1 MGFEKQ
7 LQESFKKS
15 TESIPEAGSNRSPI
29 KVEIMQNAA
38 IEGIQTAPEPS
49 LNVSI
54 NENPKKN
61 HQKTIPEPDSD
72 EEFKMASAITSM
84 RGTSIKSQLS
94 ANIRI
99 RCSPIDTQ
107 PSQRAVDIGLKQMI
121 INKIPT
127 VDVNTL
133 HGKNLED
140 LDKLLKISRTVKM
153 MEPRS
158 RN

>member
-1 MGFEKQ
+1 M
-7 LQESFKKS
+7 
-15 TESIPEAGSNRSPI
+15 
-29 KVEIMQNAA
+29 
-38 IEGIQTAPEPS
+38 
-49 LNVSI
+49 
-54 NENPKKN
+54 
-61 HQKTIPEPDSD
+61 PDSD
-72 EEFKMASAITSM
+72 EEFKMASAVTSM
-84 RGTSIKSQLS
+84 RGTSQKSQLS

-140 LDKLLKISRTVKM
+140 LDKLLKISRTVKI
-153 MEPRS
+153 MEPR
-158 RN
+158 